1 MSHYAMLIGGKPVTT
16 QKSFNVL
23 NHVNVALQG

>member
-1 MSHYAMLIGGKPVTT
+1 MSHYALMIGGKPVTT
-16 QKSFNVL
+16 QKSISVL

>member
-1 MSHYAMLIGGKPVTT
+1 MMIGGKPVTT